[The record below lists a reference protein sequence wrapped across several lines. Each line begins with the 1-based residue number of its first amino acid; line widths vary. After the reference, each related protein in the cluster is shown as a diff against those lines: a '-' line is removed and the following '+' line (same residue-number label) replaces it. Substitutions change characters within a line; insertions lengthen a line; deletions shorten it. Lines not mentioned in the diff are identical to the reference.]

1 MLITNV
7 QNNHLGEALGLKP
20 GDRLLRINGRK
31 VIDELDYQFRITEE
45 NLSIEFE
52 INGERQLFELDKDL
66 DEDLGVQ
73 FEELKIRKCA
83 NDCVFCFVDQNPPEM
98 RQGMYFRDGDY
109 RMSYLHGHYITLTN
123 MGQNE
128 LNRIV
133 EQRMSPLYI
142 SVHVTDPQLRKR
154 LFLYKRD
161 DRILEKL
168 HYLTENNIING
179 CSPKS

>member
-1 MLITNV
+1 MKILSIQPDSLAETIGIN
-7 QNNHLGEALGLKP
+7 P
-20 GDRLLRINGRK
+20 GDRLLKINGKR
-31 VIDELDYQFRITEE
+31 VMDELDYKFRITEE
-45 NLSIEFE
+45 LVILDLE
-52 INGERQLFELDKDL
+52 INGRIERIEVEKDY
-66 DEDLGVQ
+66 DDDLGVQ
-73 FEELKIRKCA
+73 FEEMKIRSCA

-98 RQGMYFRDGDY
+98 RKGMYFRDGDY

-161 DRILEKL
+161 L
-168 HYLTENNIING
+168 
-179 CSPKS
+179 